1 MVVVVFRC
9 STMISGVAITVPD
22 SVPLLFTR
30 KTEETER
37 SSWLRFEPTVDL
49 LFRRVEEES
58 LKVTAT
64 SVSR

>member
-30 KTEETER
+30 KTEEIER
-37 SSWLRFEPTVDL
+37 SSWVRFEPTVD

>member
-1 MVVVVFRC
+1 
-9 STMISGVAITVPD
+9 MISGVAITVPD
-22 SVPLLFTR
+22 IVLLLFTR

-37 SSWLRFEPTVDL
+37 SSWLRFEPIVD